1 MSRFVDY
8 FRASLRRKIFFG
20 FGAAI
25 VITGLVVSGGL
36 TLLGGGTP
44 TWRTETE
51 RVRTFVSH
59 SFAGTWS
66 DPAHRDALAR
76 DLAKDLDLDLVV
88 TDAAGKVIVQ
98 QGPETCRQ
106 ASMTAPVTRDGVLVG
121 SVQICSDRHRGGHL
135 ARRFGIG
142 LLASLVVLWAFAGR
156 IARRMSGPIAEI
168 GRVAR
173 EIGAGNLQARAR
185 LRGFHGE
192 EARLALMIN
201 DMADRIEKQLAD
213 QRELLAAVSHEIR
226 TPLARIRILVELA
239 RDARETPDAP
249 GRGLDAKT
257 LNDLEREVIEID
269 SLVSELLASSRLD
282 FAALSMRELEPI
294 EIASRALERAG
305 LPVDLLSAEGE
316 PARTIVGDVT
326 LLGRALANLLENAR
340 RHAGGVTGLRVV
352 GRGAKLAFEVE
363 DDGPGF
369 AAGEE
374 TRVFES
380 FYSPGGDGTGLGLG
394 LALVRR
400 IAESHGGRAYAENRE
415 AHGAPGAQASRGGR
429 VGIELP
435 IAGARAR
442 ARAA

>member
-1 MSRFVDY
+1 VSRFVDY

-66 DPAHRDALAR
+66 DPSHRDALAR

-88 TDAAGKVIVQ
+88 TDATGKVILQ

-106 ASMTAPVTRDGVLVG
+106 ASMTAPVMRDGVLLG

-135 ARRFGIG
+135 ARRLGIG
-142 LLASLVVLWAFAGR
+142 MLASLVVLWAFAGR

-185 LRGFHGE
+185 LRGYHGE

-239 RDARETPDAP
+239 RDAPE
-249 GRGLDAKT
+249 GRLDEKT

-269 SLVSELLASSRLD
+269 ALVSELLASSRLD
-282 FAALSMRELEPI
+282 FAALSMREVEPI

-305 LPVDLLSAEGE
+305 LPVDLLSAEGD

-352 GRGAKLAFEVE
+352 GRGAKVAFEVE

-380 FYSPGGDGTGLGLG
+380 FYSHGGDRTGLGLG

-400 IAESHGGRAYAENRE
+400 IAESHGGRAYAENRGDK
-415 AHGAPGAQASRGGR
+415 GALESRGGR

-435 IAGARAR
+435 IVGVR

>member
-1 MSRFVDY
+1 VSRFVDY

-25 VITGLVVSGGL
+25 VITGMVVSGGL

-51 RVRTFVSH
+51 RVRSFVSH

-66 DPAHRDALAR
+66 DPTHRDALAR

-88 TDAAGKVIVQ
+88 TDATGKVIVQ
-98 QGPETCRQ
+98 QGPETCKQ
-106 ASMTAPVTRDGVLVG
+106 ASMTAPVMRDGVLLG

-135 ARRFGIG
+135 ARRLGIG

-239 RDARETPDAP
+239 RDAPHASERA
-249 GRGLDAKT
+249 LDGKT

-269 SLVSELLASSRLD
+269 ALVSELLASSRLD

-326 LLGRALANLLENAR
+326 LLGRALANLIENAR

-352 GRGAKLAFEVE
+352 GRGTKLAFEVE

-374 TRVFES
+374 TRVFQS
-380 FYSPGGDGTGLGLG
+380 FYSHGGDGTGLGLG

-400 IAESHGGRAYAENRE
+400 IAESHGGRAYAENRGG
-415 AHGAPGAQASRGGR
+415 HGGGR

-435 IAGARAR
+435 IVGVRAR
-442 ARAA
+442 AV